1 MEDYDVIPATTN
13 NNNIYNNISLDLP
26 IQPLEQPQQHQQ
38 TENAVVDLG
47 FEHFEQY
54 NQYYFYNRDYENKLC
69 IDCQC
74 TFPTYVSINHG
85 IIICESCA
93 MRHKA
98 LGYNIS
104 YVRKLN
110 DEWDDYL
117 VSFMLQGGNHRF
129 KRFCLKYELNS
140 LQIEQKYLTRI
151 TEYYRLLLKSEV
163 QSSEPPFEIAKDNA
177 LDPISN
183 SEDMV
188 VHHFPE
194 FKNYVLF
201 PGNVVLPKSMTQKVK
216 DCFTKDALK
225 SGIGGV
231 YNTGKTMVK
240 STMPVVKFVGKA
252 AFKGL
257 GMAFNYISGR
267 GEERTGSISD
277 NQFYEGGNYFA
288 HGNNNNNN
296 GGVGEQKYNNCYG
309 GNNVNKDRPYMQ
321 GDNRVVNNGMV
332 LNDNS
337 EKVDWIKQYE
347 QIDNEYYNTDKQK
360 ARTAANNFLLKHK

>member
-1 MEDYDVIPATTN
+1 MEVN
-13 NNNIYNNISLDLP
+13 NNNYDNIYNNISLDS
-26 IQPLEQPQQHQQ
+26 IQPLEQPQLYHQQ
-38 TENAVVDLG
+38 QAATDNVAVDLG

-54 NQYYFYNRDYENKLC
+54 NQYYFYNRDFENKLC

-85 IIICESCA
+85 VIICEACA

-129 KRFCLKYELNS
+129 KRFSLKYELHS
-140 LQIEQKYLTRI
+140 LPIEQKYLTRI

-194 FKNYVLF
+194 FENYVLF
-201 PGNVVLPKSMTQKVK
+201 PGNVELPKSITQKVK

-225 SGIGGV
+225 VGISGV
-231 YNTGKTMVK
+231 YNTGKTVVN
-240 STMPVVKFVGKA
+240 STVPVMKFVGKA

-257 GMAFNYISGR
+257 GMAFNYISGK
-267 GEERTGSISD
+267 GEEGTGNISD
-277 NQFYEGGNYFA
+277 NQLYEGGNYFA
-288 HGNNNNNN
+288 QQANNN
-296 GGVGEQKYNNCYG
+296 GVVNEQRNNCYG
-309 GNNVNKDRPYMQ
+309 VNDNKQYVQ
-321 GDNRVVNNGMV
+321 GDNMILHNNLL

-360 ARTAANNFLLKHK
+360 ARTAANSFLLKHK